1 MPATASTRRPSYT
14 EREPPWRLVTLEDYV
29 PEHLKD
35 AAAAILDPL
44 RGKVTLRVVTMGLDD
59 KPACDGSMTCSCES
73 CAKDRAS
80 RVAVGAGP
88 AEFKP
93 RPARRAA

>member
-1 MPATASTRRPSYT
+1 MSSTTRCLDYA
-14 EREPPWRLVTLEDYV
+14 EREPPWRLATLEDYV

-44 RGKVTLRVVTMGLDD
+44 RGKATLRVVTMGLDD
-59 KPACDGSMTCSCES
+59 KPQCDGSMTCSCES
-73 CAKDRAS
+73 CSKDRAS

-88 AEFKP
+88 AQFKP